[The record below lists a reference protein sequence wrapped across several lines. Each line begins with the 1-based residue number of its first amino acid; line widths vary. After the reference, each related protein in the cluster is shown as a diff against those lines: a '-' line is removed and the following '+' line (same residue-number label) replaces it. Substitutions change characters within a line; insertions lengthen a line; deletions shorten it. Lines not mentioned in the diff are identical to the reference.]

1 MTHRTVL
8 IAGAGIAGP
17 ALAHWLHRH
26 GMTATVVERAP
37 GLRPGGQTVDLRGAG
52 LDVVRR
58 MGLEPA
64 ARAAATQEEGLRF
77 VDGAGR
83 TKAALA
89 TDALGGKGPVSDLE
103 ILRAELSS
111 LLHEH
116 TRENTEYL
124 FGDRA
129 TALDDDGD
137 QVHVTFQHGPDR
149 TFDLVVAADGLRSHT
164 RDLAFTDGTL
174 TRHLGLCTGYF
185 TVPHAP
191 SDGRWA
197 RWHNA
202 PGGRAVS
209 LRPDNLGTTQA
220 SLSFLSPPRGYELL
234 EQAEQKKLLRG
245 LFADVGWETPRVL
258 SAMEETPDFFFESVA
273 QVRMPRWSRGRVAVT
288 GDAGYCASPLSG
300 MGTSL
305 ALVGAYVLAGELARH
320 DHHRDAFRA
329 YETAVRPYAERAQ
342 NLPPGTPRVAMPRT
356 RAGIRTLHTVLRT
369 ATRPGVSRALRRF
382 LVPPADTFTLP
393 AYGTPHRRS
402 GSNDQW

>member
-1 MTHRTVL
+1 MTHKTVL

-17 ALAHWLHRH
+17 ALAYWLQRH

-37 GLRPGGQTVDLRGAG
+37 QLRPGGQTVDLRGAG

-77 VDGAGR
+77 VDSAGR

-89 TDALGGKGPVSDLE
+89 ADALGGKGPVAELE

-116 TRENTEYL
+116 TREHTEYV
-124 FGDRA
+124 FGDRV

-137 QVHVTFQHGPDR
+137 RVHVTFLHGPAR
-149 TFDLVVAADGLRSHT
+149 TFDLVVAADGLRSRT
-164 RDLAFTDGTL
+164 RDLAFTDGTR

-185 TVPHAP
+185 TIPRAP

-202 PGGRAVS
+202 PGGRAVN
-209 LRPDNLGTTQA
+209 LRPDNQGTTRA

-234 EQAEQKKLLRG
+234 GQDGQKQLLRR
-245 LFADVGWETPRVL
+245 LFSDVGGETSRVL
-258 SAMEETPDFFFESVA
+258 SAMEEAPDFFFESVA
-273 QVRMPRWSRGRVAVT
+273 QVRMPRWSQGRVAVT

-320 DHHRDAFRA
+320 DRHRDAFHA

-342 NLPPGTPRVAMPRT
+342 NLPPGTPRLAMPRSRT
-356 RAGIRTLHTVLRT
+356 GIRTLHAVLRT
-369 ATRPGVSRALRRF
+369 ATRPGVSKVLRRF
-382 LVPPADTFTLP
+382 LIPPADTFALP
-393 AYGTPHRRS
+393 SYEASR
-402 GSNDQW
+402 